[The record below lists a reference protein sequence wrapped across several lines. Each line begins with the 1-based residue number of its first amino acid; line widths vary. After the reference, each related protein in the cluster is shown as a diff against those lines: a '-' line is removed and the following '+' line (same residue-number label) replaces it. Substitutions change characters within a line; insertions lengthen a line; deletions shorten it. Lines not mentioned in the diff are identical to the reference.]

1 MHPFTKS
8 GRKRRAVGART
19 ARVVVATALALS
31 LAACRDP
38 FPTPRPTAA
47 APGVSS
53 GPEPT
58 APAPSPTNGPTILPV
73 PKAVATIS
81 VGPEFAGTEAVVV
94 GEGSAW
100 AGSALGP
107 MAQIDPTTNE
117 STPFSLT
124 PDDFFERGA
133 SALAVGDGVVWA
145 VLNDE
150 QGRLFRIDP
159 SSNQVLGSIPVGR
172 NPNDLALADGS
183 LWVVVGGEG
192 VVAQVDPATNA
203 VTARVPVPGASRV
216 TALGSEVYVTDGDGV
231 VAIDPS
237 TASVTRR
244 LSVDGPVDA
253 IASLNGELWVGGAA
267 GESPFVHVVDPASG
281 EVVQSVALPEGPSA
295 LAAGPGDMWAVDRL
309 HDQACRILPANVPL
323 VTCVAAGPQPVAVTF
338 GEGAVWVAN
347 HDDAT
352 VTRIEPA

>member
-1 MHPFTKS
+1 
-8 GRKRRAVGART
+8 
-19 ARVVVATALALS
+19 
-31 LAACRDP
+31 
-38 FPTPRPTAA
+38 
-47 APGVSS
+47 VSS

-58 APAPSPTNGPTILPV
+58 APAPAPTSEPTIFPLP
-73 PKAVATIS
+73 KKVATIS
-81 VGPEFAGTEAVVV
+81 VGPQFAGTQAIVV

-107 MAQIDPTTNE
+107 MARIDLSTNE

-133 SALAVGDGVVWA
+133 SALVVGDGFVWA
-145 VLNDE
+145 VLDDE
-150 QGRLFRIDP
+150 QGRLFRIEP
-159 SSNQVLGSIPVGR
+159 STNQILGSIPVGR
-172 NPNDLALADGS
+172 NPNDVAFAGGS

-203 VTARVPVPGASRV
+203 VTARVPVPGAARIA
-216 TALGSEVYVTDGDGV
+216 ALGSEVYVTDGEGV
-231 VAIDPS
+231 TVIDPQ

-244 LSVDGPVDA
+244 FTLEGPVDA
-253 IASLNGELWVGGAA
+253 IASLDGNLWVGGTA
-267 GESPFVHVVDPASG
+267 GKSPFVHVVDPASG
-281 EVVQSVALPEGPSA
+281 EVVQSVHLPEGPSA
-295 LAAGPGDMWAVDRL
+295 LAAGPGDMWAVDQL
-309 HDQACRILPANVPL
+309 NGQACRILPANVPL
-323 VTCVAAGPQPVAVTF
+323 VTCVAAGPQPVAVTV